1 VVSLLQAE
9 AVDWRF
15 GAAGFEWC
23 QCCGLKLW
31 IGDLVRLGLSGVR
44 VAG

>member
-1 VVSLLQAE
+1 VLQAE
-9 AVDWRF
+9 D

-23 QCCGLKLW
+23 PCCRLKM
-31 IGDLVRLGLSGVR
+31 VRLGLSGVR